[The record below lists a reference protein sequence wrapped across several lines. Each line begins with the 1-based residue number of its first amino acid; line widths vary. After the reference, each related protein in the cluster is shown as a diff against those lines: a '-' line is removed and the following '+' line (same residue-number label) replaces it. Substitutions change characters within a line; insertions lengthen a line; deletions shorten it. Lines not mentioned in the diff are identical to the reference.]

1 MSGMLRWV
9 PAVVLVT
16 ACGAGSVATT
26 QAAPAGAESAVA
38 AVEELLDA
46 LRRRDFDAASTT
58 VAPGQMTLVFLVEGG
73 SVADAASIDE
83 GEVARNFWAA
93 FADALG
99 PEALAQLAPVEGAP
113 TTFVARQIEFAAV
126 PVAVTDESRSFV
138 ARRTESG
145 WKVDVLASFAA
156 VIGSRYAPAI
166 ERAIGG
172 PEASILEPDL
182 LIQKPSFEAVLQ
194 LPGITGSLQQ
204 AMLLSVELL
213 GG

>member
-1 MSGMLRWV
+1 MTLLARM
-9 PAVVLVT
+9 VLVT
-16 ACGAGSVATT
+16 VLLMACGGGSAETT
-26 QAAPAGAESAVA
+26 QAPPAGAESALA
-38 AVEELLDA
+38 AVEGLLDA
-46 LRRRDFDAASTT
+46 LRRRDFDAASDMI
-58 VAPGQMTLVFLVEGG
+58 APGQMTLVFLVEGG
-73 SVADAASIDE
+73 SVVDATSLDE
-83 GEVARNFWAA
+83 QEIARNFWAA

-99 PEALAQLAPVEGAP
+99 PQSLAQLAPLGGAP
-113 TTFVARQIEFAAV
+113 SSFVVREVEFAAV
-126 PVAVTDESRSFV
+126 PVAMIDESRSLV

-166 ERAIGG
+166 ERALTS
-172 PEASILEPDL
+172 PEASLLEPDL
-182 LIQKPSFEAVLQ
+182 VTQKPSFEAVLQ

>member
-1 MSGMLRWV
+1 MLR
-9 PAVVLVT
+9 VVLGVSLLT
-16 ACGAGSVATT
+16 ACGAGSAETT
-26 QAAPAGAESAVA
+26 QAAPAGAESALA
-38 AVEELLDA
+38 AVESLLDS
-46 LRRRDFDAASTT
+46 LRRRDFDAASATI
-58 VAPGQMTLVFLVEGG
+58 APGQMTLVFLVEGG
-73 SVADAASIDE
+73 TVADAISIDE
-83 GEVARNFWAA
+83 DDVARNFWAA

-113 TTFVARQIEFAAV
+113 VTFVARQVEFAAV
-126 PVAVTDESRSFV
+126 PVAVSDESRSFV

-166 ERAIGG
+166 ERAISA
-172 PEASILEPDL
+172 PEAPILEPDL
-182 LIQKPSFEAVLQ
+182 SLQKPSFEAVLQ